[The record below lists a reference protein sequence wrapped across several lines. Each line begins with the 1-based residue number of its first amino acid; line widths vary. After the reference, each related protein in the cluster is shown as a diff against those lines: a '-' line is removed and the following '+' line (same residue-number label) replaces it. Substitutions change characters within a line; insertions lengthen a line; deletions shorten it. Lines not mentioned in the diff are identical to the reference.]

1 MQSECEEGVSEGN
14 EGLDVER
21 SAAGQPDTAGWC
33 CGPRQRGAGLAMAG
47 GPAMGLALI

>member
-21 SAAGQPDTAGWC
+21 SAAGQPDAAGWC
-33 CGPRQRGAGLAMAG
+33 CGYVSCGYCWLLSRPV
-47 GPAMGLALI
+47 II